1 MKKLFGFLWQ
11 NFELFFWIGAL
22 LSLFFMEPAGEHF
35 SLCPLKNMGF
45 EHCPGCG
52 LGHSIHYALH
62 LNPVESFSTHP
73 LGIFGLIVIVL
84 RIYKLIRLNF
94 KTYHYE
100 HKATTAY
107 SGHRTQ

>member
-1 MKKLFGFLWQ
+1 MKKVLGFLWQ

-22 LSLFFMEPAGEHF
+22 VSLFFMEPTGEHF

-62 LNPVESFSTHP
+62 LDVTDSFSNHP
-73 LGIFGLIVIVL
+73 LGIFGLLVIIS
-84 RIYKLIRLNF
+84 RIYKLIILNF
-94 KTYHYE
+94 KTYYHG
-100 HKATTAY
+100 HQTATTY
-107 SGHRTQ
+107 SGR